1 MPPGCA
7 SCVPERVEGI
17 ARERRG
23 RHRQAAYRGGGAR
36 DPARHRRGSRSGGT
50 AAHAASY
57 RRGVPGA
64 LCRSARRPAA
74 PSPGHVRRR
83 AQGDGRVARYPLRLP
98 LLAPPAAVHGDG
110 PRRLYPTRSYRRA
123 EQAGAPGRGLRP
135 ATAGAGAA
143 NQRSR
148 RRADAGAAARRLRRG
163 DRGGAHLHDHPRHR
177 KAGCHDG
184 HLGDAGRVS
193 RPPGD
198 ARGIHGHRA
207 RWTAVNDRER
217 LLRARLEET
226 QSSLPPTTWNRH
238 VVRWGAKTHVMAIL
252 NLTPDSFSGDG
263 LTGSVDA
270 ALMAALRAVDDGA
283 DILDL
288 GGESTRP
295 GHVSISTDEE
305 LTRLL
310 PALAAIRARTDVLL
324 SVDTSKA
331 AVAAEALAA
340 GANLVNDVRGFMA
353 DPEIAAVVAR
363 SGVPAVL
370 MHDVPP
376 EPGDDLL
383 TSILREL
390 SRRLDRAVA
399 AGVAWDRLI
408 VDPGFGFGKDW
419 RQNLE
424 LLRRLGELKAL
435 GRPIL
440 AGSSRKS
447 MIGRVLG
454 VAEDDRLEGTAAT
467 VSLAIAGG
475 ADIVRIHDVRAMAR
489 VARMTDAVVR
499 QAPREP
505 LSWPGA
511 PRP

>member
-1 MPPGCA
+1 
-7 SCVPERVEGI
+7 
-17 ARERRG
+17 
-23 RHRQAAYRGGGAR
+23 
-36 DPARHRRGSRSGGT
+36 
-50 AAHAASY
+50 
-57 RRGVPGA
+57 
-64 LCRSARRPAA
+64 
-74 PSPGHVRRR
+74 
-83 AQGDGRVARYPLRLP
+83 
-98 LLAPPAAVHGDG
+98 
-110 PRRLYPTRSYRRA
+110 
-123 EQAGAPGRGLRP
+123 
-135 ATAGAGAA
+135 
-143 NQRSR
+143 
-148 RRADAGAAARRLRRG
+148 
-163 DRGGAHLHDHPRHR
+163 
-177 KAGCHDG
+177 
-184 HLGDAGRVS
+184 
-193 RPPGD
+193 
-198 ARGIHGHRA
+198 
-207 RWTAVNDRER
+207 
-217 LLRARLEET
+217 
-226 QSSLPPTTWNRH
+226 

-263 LTGSVDA
+263 MTGSVYA

-288 GGESTRP
+288 GAESTRP
-295 GHVSISTDEE
+295 GHDPISTEEE
-305 LTRLL
+305 LARLL
-310 PALAAIRARTDVLL
+310 PALVAIRARTGVLL

-331 AVAAEALAA
+331 AVAAEAIAA

-353 DPEIAAVVAR
+353 DPEMTAVVAR
-363 SGVPAVL
+363 AGVPAVL

-390 SRRLDRAVA
+390 SRRIDRAVA

-424 LLRRLGELKAL
+424 LLHRLGELKAL

-440 AGSSRKS
+440 AGTSRKS

-475 ADIVRIHDVRAMAR
+475 ADIVRIHDVRAMVR
-489 VARMTDAVVR
+489 VARMSDAVVR
-499 QAPREP
+499 GAPREP